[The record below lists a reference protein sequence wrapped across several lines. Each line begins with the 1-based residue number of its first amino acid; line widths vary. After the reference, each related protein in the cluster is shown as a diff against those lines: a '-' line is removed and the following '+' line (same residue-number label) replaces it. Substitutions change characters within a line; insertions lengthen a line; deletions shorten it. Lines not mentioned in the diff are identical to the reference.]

1 MVSANEKITAVV
13 LAGGKGQR
21 MGGEDKGWVL
31 YQEKPLITHIL
42 ERLVPQVDELIIN
55 ANRNIDR
62 YASMGYQVVK
72 DLDEGFQGPLMGIAT
87 GLTHAT
93 GDWVVFVPCDGPF
106 IPLDLIEKFTAEA
119 VRSEQPIL
127 VASDGERLQPMV
139 VMLRKTLLPE
149 LMAALA
155 AGERKPD
162 RWYASVGMS
171 SVNFAPQ
178 TLHNFNRPEDIDS

>member
-1 MVSANEKITAVV
+1 MTLAKEKITAVV
-13 LAGGKGQR
+13 LAGGRGQR

-31 YQEKPLITHIL
+31 YQEKPLIEHII
-42 ERLVPQVDELIIN
+42 ERLSPQVGELIIN

-62 YASMGYQVVK
+62 YSSLGYSVFK

-106 IPLDLIEKFTAEA
+106 IPLDLVARLSAEA
-119 VRSEQPIL
+119 VRSEQPIV
-127 VASDGERLQPMV
+127 VASDGEWLQPMV
-139 VMLRKTLLPE
+139 VMMRRSVLPE
-149 LMAALA
+149 LMKALA
-155 AGERKPD
+155 ANERKPD

-171 SVNFAPQ
+171 EVSFPPEM
-178 TLHNFNRPEDIDS
+178 LHNFNRPEDIKS

>member
-31 YQEKPLITHIL
+31 YQGKPLIEHIL
-42 ERLVPQVDELIIN
+42 ERLTPQVDELIIN
-55 ANRNIDR
+55 ANRNSDR
-62 YASMGYQVVK
+62 YASLGYQVYK

-87 GLTHAT
+87 GLTHAA

-106 IPLDLIEKFTAEA
+106 IPLDLITRFSAEA
-119 VRSEQPIL
+119 ISSKQPII

-139 VMLRKTLLPE
+139 VMMRRAVLPE
-149 LMAALA
+149 LLTALA
-155 AGERKPD
+155 ASERKPD

-171 SVNFAPQ
+171 QVSFPPD
-178 TLHNFNRPEDIDS
+178 TLHNFNRPEDINA